1 MPTSQKDAALGYI
14 ARKEEAP
21 PVVLTFNDQ
30 HQMDYEV
37 YFF

>member
-14 ARKEEAP
+14 ARKEKAP
-21 PVVLTFNDQ
+21 PVVLTFNDH

-37 YFF
+37 